1 MLYGTK
7 LLVIPMD
14 MYELLKMYIVIL
26 RPKLME
32 KHKAEIG
39 RSCIQVLMNYH
50 NYDGFNFAISVFI
63 PKHSQNLS
71 TQPK

>member
-39 RSCIQVLMNYH
+39 RSCIQVFKII
-50 NYDGFNFAISVFI
+50 YDGFNFAISAFI
-63 PKHSQNLS
+63 PKHSRNLI